1 MGEITGFKKYGR
13 DNFKQQTVSKRIKH
27 WGEFTLKNTGE
38 KLNRQAARCMDCGVP
53 FCHFGCPVN
62 NIIPE
67 WNDLVYKGHW
77 KIALEK
83 LLKTNNFPEFT
94 GRICPA
100 PCENSCTLSIN
111 DAPVTIKN
119 IELSI
124 IEKGYDEGWIKP
136 QIPPIRSG
144 EKVAII
150 GSGPA
155 GLTAADQLNKRG
167 HLVTV
172 FEKDQIVGGLL
183 TLGIPEFKLE
193 KSIVDRKVNL
203 MKEEGIVF
211 KVNSFV
217 GEDINIIR
225 LKENFDAIVLAG
237 GAKKARDL
245 PIEGRNLGNIHFAV
259 EFLSKQN
266 LILKGLKAEAEKT
279 ISAKG
284 KNVIVLGG
292 GDTGS
297 DCVGTAIRQGA
308 KSVRVFE
315 LLAKPPKK
323 RTVNNPWPQWAFIER
338 SSTSFEEGCER
349 RFGIL
354 TKKFTGENGV
364 VKKLHAVQV
373 EFSKPNVDTERMKM
387 NEIMGTES
395 EMDVD
400 LVLLAL
406 GFLVPSDAKLLSDMG
421 IERDTRGNVKTNAHH
436 MTNAEGIFA
445 AGDMRR
451 GQSLIVWAINEG
463 RETAKFVD
471 QYLTKK
477 RKTS

>member
-1 MGEITGFKKYGR
+1 MGEITGFKKYR
-13 DNFKQQTVSKRIKH
+13 RENFKNQTISERIKH
-27 WGEFTLKNTGE
+27 WNEFTLITEGE
-38 KLNRQAARCMDCGVP
+38 ELKHQAARCMDCGVP
-53 FCHFGCPVN
+53 FCHFGCPLN

-77 KIALEK
+77 KLALEK

-111 DAPVTIKN
+111 NEPVTIKN

-136 QIPPIRSG
+136 QIPSIRSG
-144 EKVAII
+144 KKVAII

-155 GLTAADQLNKRG
+155 GLAAADQLNKSG

-172 FEKDQIVGGLL
+172 FEKEPVIGGLL

-203 MKEEGIVF
+203 MEEEGIIF
-211 KVNSFV
+211 NVNSFV
-217 GEDINIIR
+217 GEDINIIK
-225 LKENFDAIVLAG
+225 LKEKFDAIVLSG

-245 PIEGRNLGNIHFAV
+245 QIEGRHLKNIHFAV
-259 EFLSKQN
+259 DFLSEQN
-266 LILKGLKAEAEKT
+266 MVLKGLKSETEKI

-284 KNVIVLGG
+284 KNVVVLGG

-297 DCVGTAIRQGA
+297 DCGGTAIRQGA
-308 KSVRVFE
+308 KSVINYE
-315 LLAKPPKK
+315 LLPKPPKE
-323 RTVNNPWPQWAFIER
+323 RAVNNPWPQWAFIER
-338 SSTSFEEGCER
+338 SSTSYDEGCKR
-349 RFGIL
+349 NFGIL
-354 TKKFTGENGV
+354 TKKFTGKNGIV
-364 VKKLHAVQV
+364 EQLHAVQV
-373 EFSKPNVDTERMKM
+373 EFSKPDPDTGRRTMR
-387 NEIMGTES
+387 EIEGTEFQI
-395 EMDVD
+395 DVD
-400 LVLLAL
+400 LVVLAL
-406 GFLVPSDAKLLSDMG
+406 GFQVSSKDKLLSDMG
-421 IERDTRGNVKTNAHH
+421 IELDSHGNIKTDAHH
-436 MTNAEGIFA
+436 MTNVDGIFA

-463 RETAKFVD
+463 REAAKFVD
-471 QYLTKK
+471 RYLIKKTKL
-477 RKTS
+477 

>member
-13 DNFKQQTVSKRIKH
+13 ENFKNQTISERIKH
-27 WGEFTLKNTGE
+27 WNEFTLITEGE
-38 KLNRQAARCMDCGVP
+38 ELKHQAARCMDCGVP
-53 FCHFGCPVN
+53 FCHFGCPLN

-77 KIALEK
+77 KLALEK

-111 DAPVTIKN
+111 NEPVTIKN

-136 QIPPIRSG
+136 QIPSIRSG
-144 EKVAII
+144 KKVAII

-155 GLTAADQLNKRG
+155 GLAAADQLNKSG

-172 FEKDQIVGGLL
+172 FEKEPVIGGLL

-203 MKEEGIVF
+203 MEEEGIIF
-211 KVNSFV
+211 NVNSFV
-217 GEDINIIR
+217 GEDINIIK
-225 LKENFDAIVLAG
+225 LKEKFDAIVLSG

-245 PIEGRNLGNIHFAV
+245 QIEGRHLKNIHFAV
-259 EFLSKQN
+259 DFLSEQN
-266 LILKGLKAEAEKT
+266 MVLKGLKSETEKI

-284 KNVIVLGG
+284 KNVVVLGG

-308 KSVRVFE
+308 KSVINYE
-315 LLAKPPKK
+315 LLPKPPKE
-323 RTVNNPWPQWAFIER
+323 RAVNNPWPQWAFIER
-338 SSTSFEEGCER
+338 SSTSYDEGCKR
-349 RFGIL
+349 NFGIL
-354 TKKFTGENGV
+354 TKKFTGKNGIV
-364 VKKLHAVQV
+364 EQLHAVQV
-373 EFSKPNVDTERMKM
+373 EFSKPDPDTGRRTMR
-387 NEIMGTES
+387 EIEGTEFQI
-395 EMDVD
+395 DVD
-400 LVLLAL
+400 LVVLAL
-406 GFLVPSDAKLLSDMG
+406 GFQVSSKDKLLSDMG
-421 IERDTRGNVKTNAHH
+421 IELDSHGNIKTDAHH
-436 MTNAEGIFA
+436 MTNVDGIFA

-463 RETAKFVD
+463 REAAKFVD
-471 QYLTKK
+471 RYLIKKTKL
-477 RKTS
+477 

>member
-13 DNFKQQTVSKRIKH
+13 ENFKNQTISERIKH
-27 WGEFTLKNTGE
+27 WNEFTLITEGDELKH
-38 KLNRQAARCMDCGVP
+38 QAARCMDCGVP
-53 FCHFGCPVN
+53 FCHFGCPLN

-100 PCENSCTLSIN
+100 PCENSCTLAIN
-111 DAPVTIKN
+111 NEAVTIKN

-136 QIPPIRSG
+136 QIPSIRSG
-144 EKVAII
+144 KKVAII

-155 GLTAADQLNKRG
+155 GLAAADQLNKSG

-172 FEKDQIVGGLL
+172 FEKEPVIGGLL

-203 MKEEGIVF
+203 MEEEGIVF
-211 KVNSFV
+211 NVNSFV
-217 GEDINIIR
+217 GEDINIIK
-225 LKENFDAIVLAG
+225 LKEKFDAIVLSG
-237 GAKKARDL
+237 GAKKARNL
-245 PIEGRNLGNIHFAV
+245 QIEGRHLKNIHFAV
-259 EFLSKQN
+259 DFLSEQN
-266 LILKGLKAEAEKT
+266 MVLKGLKSETEKI

-284 KNVIVLGG
+284 KNVVVLGG

-308 KSVRVFE
+308 KSVINYE
-315 LLAKPPKK
+315 LLPKPPKE
-323 RTVNNPWPQWAFIER
+323 RAVNNPWPQWAFIER
-338 SSTSFEEGCER
+338 SSTSYDEGCKR
-349 RFGIL
+349 NFGIL
-354 TKKFTGENGV
+354 TKKFTGKNGIV
-364 VKKLHAVQV
+364 EQLHAVQV
-373 EFSKPNVDTERMKM
+373 EFSKPDPDTGRRTMR
-387 NEIMGTES
+387 EIEGTEFQI
-395 EMDVD
+395 DVD
-400 LVLLAL
+400 LVVLAL
-406 GFLVPSDAKLLSDMG
+406 GFQVSSKDKLLSDMG
-421 IERDTRGNVKTNAHH
+421 IELDSHGNIKTDAHH
-436 MTNAEGIFA
+436 MTNVDGIFA

-463 RETAKFVD
+463 REAAKFVD
-471 QYLTKK
+471 RYLIKKTKL
-477 RKTS
+477 

>member
-1 MGEITGFKKYGR
+1 MGEIAGFKKYKR
-13 DNFKQQTVSKRIKH
+13 KDFKSQTISKRIEH
-27 WGEFTLKNTGE
+27 WNEFTSKNEGE
-38 KLNRQAARCMDCGVP
+38 ELNHQAARCMDCGVP
-53 FCHFGCPVN
+53 FCHFGCPLN

-111 DAPVTIKN
+111 NEPVAIKN
-119 IELSI
+119 IELAI
-124 IEKGYDEGWIKP
+124 IEKGYDQGWIKP

-144 EKVAII
+144 KKVAII

-155 GLTAADQLNKRG
+155 GLAAADQLNKSG

-172 FEKDQIVGGLL
+172 FEKDQVIGGLL

-193 KSIVDRKVNL
+193 KSVVDRKVNL

-211 KVNSFV
+211 NVNSFV
-217 GEDINIIR
+217 GEDINIIK
-225 LKENFDAIVLAG
+225 LKEKFDAIVLAG
-237 GAKKARDL
+237 GAKQARDL
-245 PIEGRNLGNIHFAV
+245 QIEGRHLGNIHFAV
-259 EFLSKQN
+259 DYLSEQN
-266 LILKGLKAEAEKT
+266 LVLKGLKSDAEKT

-308 KSVRVFE
+308 KSVKNFE
-315 LLAKPPKK
+315 LLPKPPKE
-323 RTVNNPWPQWAFIER
+323 RAVNNPWPQWAFIER

-349 RFGIL
+349 KFEIL
-354 TKKFTGENGV
+354 TKKFSGKNGIV
-364 VKKLHAVQV
+364 EQLHAVQV
-373 EFSKPNVDTERMKM
+373 EFSKPDPDTGRKTMS
-387 NEIMGTES
+387 EIEGTEFQ
-395 EMDVD
+395 MDVG

-406 GFLVPSDAKLLSDMG
+406 GFLVPSKDKLLSDMG
-421 IERDTRGNVKTNAHH
+421 IELNIHGNIKTDAHR
-436 MTNAEGIFA
+436 MTNVDGIFA

-463 RETAKFVD
+463 RDAAKFVD
-471 QYLTKK
+471 RYLIKK
-477 RKTS
+477 PKLS